1 MEKSSRSPT
10 LISFSR
16 VYMYVCICGRLVPLT
31 RVFEASKR
39 MKWIFIEFDV
49 SLFFRWSAEKIYLW
63 KELKFSSESK
73 KWGRK
78 VDIASKKGQ
87 NSISSW
93 TSTRRRRDG
102 VLHER
107 REGGSEKMKR
117 VSESI
122 RSREFGCQIAYK
134 DPKVSV
140 QLCQMCDEQSFSI
153 ELIFRSLIR
162 VIFSPFLLPVI
173 RWYVDGNVQTCE
185 LTASK
190 LQCTMKIICKFV
202 RCRRRRRKQMLWMA
216 FYYTTHTLFRHPN
229 WALFFAHKDKFE
241 RVCLV
246 TRQSTIRFEMGG
258 WNVDDEDFCYC
269 HFVCVPSST
278 AAVQFRFHLFLP
290 HND

>member
-1 MEKSSRSPT
+1 M
-10 LISFSR
+10 F
-16 VYMYVCICGRLVPLT
+16 
-31 RVFEASKR
+31 
-39 MKWIFIEFDV
+39 
-49 SLFFRWSAEKIYLW
+49 LFFSDDQQKKFIYEKNW
-63 KELKFSSESK
+63 NFCRNQ
-73 KWGRK
+73 RK

-229 WALFFAHKDKFE
+229 
-241 RVCLV
+241 
-246 TRQSTIRFEMGG
+246 IRIGRSSLPIKI
-258 WNVDDEDFCYC
+258 NSNK
-269 HFVCVPSST
+269 CVW
-278 AAVQFRFHLFLP
+278 
-290 HND
+290 